1 MKYLSTNLYYFKLC
15 PCNPTTYNN
24 RAQLFRLLSKIFE
37 AMADLEK
44 SLELSGGK
52 GRNAGQSHI
61 QKALIYR
68 LQNEE
73 ESAKV

>member
-1 MKYLSTNLYYFKLC
+1 
-15 PCNPTTYNN
+15 
-24 RAQLFRLLSKIFE
+24 
-37 AMADLEK
+37 MADLEK

-52 GRNAGQSHI
+52 GRIAGQSHI

-73 ESAKV
+73 ESAKVTFILIDANVDFSYR

>member
-1 MKYLSTNLYYFKLC
+1 
-15 PCNPTTYNN
+15 
-24 RAQLFRLLSKIFE
+24 
-37 AMADLEK
+37 MADLEK

-52 GRNAGQSHI
+52 GRIAGQSHI

-73 ESAKV
+73 ESAKVLYFNRCQLLIFSYR